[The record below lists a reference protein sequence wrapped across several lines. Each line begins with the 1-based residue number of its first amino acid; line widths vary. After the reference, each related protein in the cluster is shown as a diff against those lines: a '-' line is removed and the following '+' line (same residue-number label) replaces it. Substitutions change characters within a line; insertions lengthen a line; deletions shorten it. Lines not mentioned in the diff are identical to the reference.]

1 MAWQSASKD
10 LELARSSASEAEQK
24 ELRAMKS
31 GVLRGPDGSKHAG
44 FGPTS
49 ALFYLFFFSYF
60 FLFLSYFYLFS
71 KDLYKDFQGFRRK
84 RGVEVALERCFGSR
98 WGC

>member
-1 MAWQSASKD
+1 MDFLGSKAPAWVFRTKKLQGELFRAKMAWQSASKD

-31 GVLRGPDGSKHAG
+31 GVPRGPDGSKHAG

-49 ALFYLFFFSYF
+49 ALFYLILSIFSM
-60 FLFLSYFYLFS
+60 FLSVF
-71 KDLYKDFQGFRRK
+71 
-84 RGVEVALERCFGSR
+84 
-98 WGC
+98 